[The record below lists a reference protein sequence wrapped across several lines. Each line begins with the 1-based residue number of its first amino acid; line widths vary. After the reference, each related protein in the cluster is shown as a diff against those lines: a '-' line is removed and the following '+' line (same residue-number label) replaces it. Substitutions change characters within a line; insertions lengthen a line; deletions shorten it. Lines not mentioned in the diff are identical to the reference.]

1 VRSPTI
7 AGRYALALLDLGV
20 ERQNFEQLGREL
32 DRVLALFASPELHEL
47 FRNPNFGVEV
57 RRNVLGELLKQHVM
71 VTPICRN
78 FLFLLIDRGRIAHFP
93 EIVEAYH
100 ALADEHAGRVR
111 AKVTVAR
118 RLSEPDAARLKTVL
132 QKVTGREV
140 LVEQTEDPE
149 IIGGVITRIGGR
161 VFDGSIRA
169 QLEHLRTRLV
179 AGA

>member
-1 VRSPTI
+1 VRSPTV
-7 AGRYALALLDLGV
+7 AGRYARALLDIGI

-32 DRVLALFASPELHEL
+32 DRVCALFGAEELLEL
-47 FRNPNFGVEV
+47 FRSPKFSKEV
-57 RRNVLGELLKQHVM
+57 QRNVLAELLRQLM
-71 VTPICRN
+71 VTPVCRN
-78 FLFLLIDRGRIAHFP
+78 FLFLLIDRNRIAHFP

-100 ALADEHAGRVR
+100 GLADEHAGRVR

-169 QLEHLRTRLV
+169 QLEHLRMRLV

>member
-1 VRSPTI
+1 MRSPTV
-7 AGRYALALLDLGV
+7 AGRYARALLDIGI

-32 DRVLALFASPELHEL
+32 DRVCALFSSEELLEL
-47 FRNPNFGVEV
+47 FRSPKFSMEV
-57 RRNVLGELLKQHVM
+57 RRNVLAELLRQLM
-71 VTPICRN
+71 VTPVCRN
-78 FLFLLIDRGRIAHFP
+78 FLFLLIDRNRIANFP

-100 ALADEHAGRVR
+100 GLADEHAGRVR